1 MDDADDEP
9 EGTVSAQTWPS
20 DDHPL
25 PSVEAGALPSG
36 TVSFLL
42 TDIVGSTR
50 KWEEHPHEMDLAVL
64 THDRIIETAV
74 SRAGGLLLKA
84 RGEGDSTFSVFSRA
98 SDALTAA
105 TEAQRSLQGDV
116 WPPGLSLTV
125 RMGLNTG
132 EAVERD
138 GDYFGSAV
146 SRAARLRSLATGGQ
160 ILLSRAM
167 ATVLGYRVPAG
178 WELSDLGEQ
187 TLAGFDRPEQVYGVF
202 HEGLIGPAEIGIA
215 GATAPPRPRV
225 GPLMA
230 AARRPVINRELEQA
244 ALRTWVSDLCRGQA
258 RAVLVSGAAGIG
270 KSILSAAC
278 CWLAERRGARVL
290 IGRCHQDVAIPYLPW
305 ATALQGLSGEETTS
319 TVGSDLAPLL
329 GLLEAEPTSRPELAL
344 YTGLARTLLA
354 AARSRPTLVLLED
367 LHWADKPS
375 LNLLGHALAA
385 LSTEAALRPT
395 RLMFVLTY
403 RTPVLDDRVGEVLA
417 RFHSEPVSVDLAV
430 GGLEALALNEL
441 LAEHGPFPPSPA
453 LLADIADASAGNP
466 FLAESLLRRLWR
478 GGQLGESGGRLVALD
493 HREEV
498 VPRQA
503 DLQWELRA
511 RVDAVSEACQQALA
525 IASVLGDGQL
535 LSDLAAVIPLEPDG
549 VEMLLEEA
557 ATAELASVS
566 GDRYRFEHPLIRAAC
581 STKLR
586 GRARRQLHLRIA
598 RHLIERQGERVAELA
613 PRIADHLVRS
623 GQDSPTELMASFGVV
638 AGDQAFSLGAWADAA
653 SYYDAALRSG
663 AGQTD
668 PDGLYRLEHKAGVA
682 SYRNHDIPAAIA
694 HEERAVA
701 VAEAIGDLEL
711 WGQAAVVLGK
721 CRIAHGAPAGTVIAD
736 LAPLE
741 RFLDA
746 CGDRLPA
753 LRAEVLAEMA
763 EAHYVAFDFET
774 GLQLADRARSL
785 IGSETADAARCSMEF
800 AAGLQYMAVLDL
812 DQAEVS
818 FERSAAHALR
828 TTDRWM
834 QAWGVVRLPL
844 VHWARG
850 DLARAEREAEG
861 ACALVEANQ
870 DYAEYSLVSACLA
883 GVAASR
889 GIFDETEEQAAKAHL
904 MYLRSNYSFSPMIY
918 CLALA
923 YARSYRGDSEGAR
936 EAIERWRQAG
946 AGGLSRWSPVIDA
959 ISGDRAAVERQLTDR
974 TRLTAGL
981 DAPNLFTV
989 GSGGAAVEIGDAI
1002 GDRVLIEAAAEP
1014 LNAAGRRGISFA
1026 LGWPHFIPRLQGVIA
1041 YWKGDLD
1048 QSVKLLEEAEAVAEA
1063 LGSPPERARSQLDLA
1078 RSLLSRQA
1086 GGDEARAIQLA
1097 VSASKT
1103 FNELELS
1110 PFAVRARTLISP

>member
-1 MDDADDEP
+1 MDDASDEP
-9 EGTVSAQTWPS
+9 EGTALARARPS
-20 DDHPL
+20 DDRQL
-25 PSVEAGALPSG
+25 PSVEAGLRPSG

-50 KWEEHPHEMDLAVL
+50 KWEEHPQEMDRALS
-64 THDRIIETAV
+64 THDRIMETAV

-105 TEAQRSLQGDV
+105 TEAQFSLQGDV
-116 WPPGLSLTV
+116 WRPGLSLMV
-125 RMGLNTG
+125 RMALHTG

-146 SRAARLRSLATGGQ
+146 NRAARLRSLASGGQ

-167 ATVLGYRVPAG
+167 VTVLGFRVPAG
-178 WELSDLGEQ
+178 WELLDLGEHA
-187 TLAGFDRPEQVYGVF
+187 LVGFDRPEQVWGVF
-202 HEGLIGPAEIGIA
+202 HQALVGPAEVGMS
-215 GATAPPRPRV
+215 GAVAAPPARA

-230 AARRPVINRELEQA
+230 APRRPVIDRELEQA
-244 ALRTWVSDLCRGQA
+244 ALRTWVSDLGNGQA
-258 RAVLVSGAAGIG
+258 RAVLVSGEAGIG
-270 KSILSAAC
+270 KSMLSAAC

-290 IGRCHQDVAIPYLPW
+290 VGRCHQDVAIPYLPW

-319 TVGSDLAPLL
+319 AVGSDLAPLL
-329 GLLEAEPTSRPELAL
+329 GLLEAGPTSRPELAL
-344 YTGLARTLLA
+344 YTGLVRTLLA
-354 AARSRPTLVLLED
+354 AARSQPTLVLLED
-367 LHWADKPS
+367 LHWADSPS
-375 LNLLGHALAA
+375 LNLLGHVLAA

-403 RTPVLDDRVGEVLA
+403 RTPVLDDRVGEMLA
-417 RFHSEPVSVDLAV
+417 RFRSEPVSVDLAL
-430 GGLEALALNEL
+430 GGLDALALNEL
-441 LAEHGPFPPSPA
+441 LAERGPYPPSPA

-466 FLAESLLRRLWR
+466 YLAESLLRRLWR
-478 GGQLGESGGRLVALD
+478 GGQLGVEGGRLVALD
-493 HREEV
+493 HGEEV

-511 RVDAVSEACQQALA
+511 RVDAVSTAGQQALA
-525 IASVLGDGQL
+525 VASVLGDGQL
-535 LSDLAAVIPLEPDG
+535 LSDLAAVIPLEPEE
-549 VEMLLEEA
+549 VEILIEEA
-557 ATAELASVS
+557 TIAELASVS
-566 GDRYRFEHPLIRAAC
+566 GDGYRFEHPLIRAAC

-598 RHLIERQGERVAELA
+598 THLIERQGDRAAESA

-623 GQDSPTELMASFGVV
+623 GRDAPAELMASFGVV
-638 AGDQAFSLGAWADAA
+638 AGDQAFSLGAWGDAA
-653 SYYDAALRSG
+653 SYYDAALRAG
-663 AGQTD
+663 AGRAD
-668 PDGLYRLEHKAGVA
+668 PAELGQLEHKAGVA
-682 SYRNHDIPAAIA
+682 SHRNHDIPGAIA
-694 HEERAVA
+694 HEDRAVA
-701 VAEAIGDLEL
+701 VAEALGDLEL
-711 WGQAAVVLGK
+711 WGHAAVVLGK
-721 CRIAHGAPAGTVIAD
+721 CRIAHGAPAGTVVAG

-746 CGDRLPA
+746 CGDRVPE

-763 EAHYVAFDFET
+763 EAHYVAFDFES
-774 GLQLADRARSL
+774 GLRLADQARSL
-785 IGSETADAARCSMEF
+785 IGSETADAARCSMEL

-828 TTDRWM
+828 TSDRWM

-850 DLARAEREAEG
+850 DLARAQREAER
-861 ACALVEANQ
+861 ACALVEGTQ
-870 DYAEYSLVSACLA
+870 DYAEHSLASACLA

-889 GIFDETEEQAAKAHL
+889 GLFDETEEEAAKAHL
-904 MYLRSNYSFSPMIY
+904 MYLRSSYSFSPMIY

-923 YARSYRGDSEGAR
+923 YARSYRGDGEGAR
-936 EAIERWRQAG
+936 AAIERWRQTG

-959 ISGDRAAVERQLTDR
+959 ISGDRAAVQRQLADG
-974 TRLTAGL
+974 TRLTVGL
-981 DAPNLFTV
+981 EAPNLFTV

-1026 LGWPHFIPRLQGVIA
+1026 LGWPHFIPRLQGVMA
-1041 YWKGDLD
+1041 YWNGDLD
-1048 QSVKLLEEAEAVAEA
+1048 QSVKRLEEAEAVADA

-1078 RSLLSRQA
+1078 RSLLSRQR

-1097 VSASKT
+1097 VSAGKA
-1103 FNELELS
+1103 FNALELG